1 MGEKFAVDPDKLRD
15 HAPRFDLIGADV
27 AATVRKLRAAL
38 AGEGEPWGKD
48 DAGRAFA
55 ESYVP
60 EHQRTMTELN
70 SLVEALQQ
78 AGTDLRHLAE
88 NFENQD
94 RAIGQRIHNAAAE
107 IQNDPA
113 ALPVRVDAGPTHRLD
128 PSAADVPTAVR
139 PFAGSPVPTAAV
151 TAPSPRQP
159 ASAAGSPAD
168 RSPLSSPPAQ
178 TPRTPGNGP
187 ASGQR
192 PGQAGGDPNGA
203 DHRGTEQPGLP
214 GPSVNP
220 ARQADAALT
229 RPAPGDRPSSPW
241 TRANAET
248 RQAAGSPSAAT
259 QSAAKRSGAA
269 GPSTPW
275 SNAAGRPPRVSAPD
289 AGTPGSPPRMPGRP
303 TARPDQKD
311 EKPDR
316 KVNATAESVAARL
329 ARELAE
335 RHGVRAFGFETPGVA
350 VEVLTEIVAAVDDV
364 LPRYPQIA
372 LSAIGIEELADGETA
387 LLEWDSVTTP
397 DAARNSDGA
406 PDSSDQ
412 HFPGAAEALP
422 TARIVLA
429 VRAATDPQQLRQTV
443 TAADNAGLLAP
454 GCARRP
460 VYSSIVRELGR
471 ALDGAGR
478 FRARAAAQRALLTA
492 YLPQLNP
499 EDKSSLNR
507 TVSGFQEW
515 RSRLSGHSF
524 DHGRFQPA
532 AALAEA
538 FTDVVLNATQAA
550 PPAQVLHRLLV
561 TTATSPTPR

>member
-1 MGEKFAVDPDKLRD
+1 MGEKFSVDPDKLRD
-15 HAPRFDLIGADV
+15 HAPRFDQIGADV
-27 AATVRKLRAAL
+27 AATVRKLRTAL

-48 DAGRAFA
+48 DAGHAFA

-60 EHQRTMTELN
+60 EYQRTMTDLN

-94 RAIGQRIHNAAAE
+94 RAIGQRIHNAADG
-107 IQNDPA
+107 IRNDPA
-113 ALPVRVDAGPTHRLD
+113 VLPVRVEAGPTHRLD
-128 PSAADVPTAVR
+128 PSTADVPTSAVR
-139 PFAGSPVPTAAV
+139 PIAGSPVPTTAV
-151 TAPSPRQP
+151 TAPAPRQP
-159 ASAAGSPAD
+159 ASTAGSPAD
-168 RSPLSSPPAQ
+168 RVPLSSAPPA
-178 TPRTPGNGP
+178 RTPGTPGDEP
-187 ASGQR
+187 ASSQR
-192 PGQAGGDPNGA
+192 PGQAEGNPNGA

-220 ARQADAALT
+220 AHRADAALT
-229 RPAPGDRPSSPW
+229 RPPQDNRPSSPW

-248 RQAAGSPSAAT
+248 RRTAASQAAATPSAAK
-259 QSAAKRSGAA
+259 QSAAPGS
-269 GPSTPW
+269 STPW
-275 SNAAGRPPRVSAPD
+275 SNTAGRPPRVSAPD
-289 AGTPGSPPRMPGRP
+289 TPGSPPRMPGRP
-303 TARPDQKD
+303 TARPDRKD
-311 EKPDR
+311 EKADR
-316 KVNATAESVAARL
+316 KVNASGESVAARL

-335 RHGVRAFGFETPGVA
+335 RHGVRAFGFDTPGVA

-372 LSAIGIEELADGETA
+372 LRAIGIEELADGGTA
-387 LLEWDSVTTP
+387 LLEWDSP
-397 DAARNSDGA
+397 DAARDFDGA
-406 PDSSDQ
+406 PDQ
-412 HFPGAAEALP
+412 HLPGAAETLP

-429 VRAATDPQQLRQTV
+429 LRAATDPRQLQQTV
-443 TAADNAGLLAP
+443 TTAEDAGLLAP

-478 FRARAAAQRALLTA
+478 FRARDAARRALLTA

-524 DHGRFQPA
+524 DRGRFQPA

-561 TTATSPTPR
+561 TTANSPAPR

>member
-1 MGEKFAVDPDKLRD
+1 MGEKFSVDPDKLRD
-15 HAPRFDLIGADV
+15 HAPRFDQIGADV
-27 AATVRKLRAAL
+27 AATVRKLRTAL

-48 DAGRAFA
+48 DAGHAFA

-60 EHQRTMTELN
+60 EYQRTMTDLN

-94 RAIGQRIHNAAAE
+94 RAIGQRIHNAADG
-107 IQNDPA
+107 IRNDPA

-128 PSAADVPTAVR
+128 PSAADVPTAAAQ

-151 TAPSPRQP
+151 SAPAPRQP
-159 ASAAGSPAD
+159 TSDAGSPAD
-168 RSPLSSPPAQ
+168 RAPLSSAPPA
-178 TPRTPGNGP
+178 RTPGTPGDES

-192 PGQAGGDPNGA
+192 PGQAEGNPNGA
-203 DHRGTEQPGLP
+203 DHRGTEQPGSP

-220 ARQADAALT
+220 AHRADAALT
-229 RPAPGDRPSSPW
+229 RPAPDNRPSSPW
-241 TRANAET
+241 TRTNAET
-248 RQAAGSPSAAT
+248 RRTAASQAAATPSAAK
-259 QSAAKRSGAA
+259 QSAAPGS
-269 GPSTPW
+269 STPW
-275 SNAAGRPPRVSAPD
+275 SNTAGRPPRVSAPD
-289 AGTPGSPPRMPGRP
+289 AGTPSSPPRMPGRP
-303 TARPDQKD
+303 TARPDRKD

-316 KVNATAESVAARL
+316 KVNASGESIAARL

-335 RHGVRAFGFETPGVA
+335 RHGVRAFGFDTPGVA

-372 LSAIGIEELADGETA
+372 LRAIGIEELTDGETA
-387 LLEWDSVTTP
+387 LLEWDSVTAP
-397 DAARNSDGA
+397 DAARDFDGA
-406 PDSSDQ
+406 PDQ
-412 HFPGAAEALP
+412 HLPGAAETLP

-429 VRAATDPQQLRQTV
+429 LRAATDPRQLQRTV
-443 TAADNAGLLAP
+443 TTADNAGLLAP

-478 FRARAAAQRALLTA
+478 FRARDAARRALLTA

-507 TVSGFQEW
+507 TVAGFQEW

-524 DHGRFQPA
+524 DRGRFQPA

-550 PPAQVLHRLLV
+550 PPAQVLHHLLV
-561 TTATSPTPR
+561 TTANSPACQ